1 MIVDRWIHFAGACAG
16 AATPQFCVGDEEK
29 LGHEVLK
36 KAGVVEEEEGMS
48 QGEVERLALTHSLN

>member
-1 MIVDRWIHFAGACAG
+1 
-16 AATPQFCVGDEEK
+16 
-29 LGHEVLK
+29 VLK